1 MTIHRKAAAE
11 RIERILAQVHRS
23 TRGEAAVGEPWAQDV
38 MRAIR
43 QQAADDAAPSPL
55 AWAEPLVWRA
65 AAGAALVALVFAGS
79 VAVYSRQH
87 AAPVAAAWLEEFDA
101 GPPLPG
107 Q

>member
-1 MTIHRKAAAE
+1 MTIHRKAAVE

-23 TRGEAAVGEPWAQDV
+23 TRGEAAVGEAWAQDV

-43 QQAADDAAPSPL
+43 QQAADHPAPSPL
-55 AWAEPLVWRA
+55 VWAEPLVWRV

-79 VAVYSRQH
+79 VTVYSRHH

-101 GPPLPG
+101 GSPLPG